1 MTDIR
6 QSRQYADYLSQIG
19 WIVERI
25 NNTNYFIKRLLLIG
39 SVLKIQRPEN
49 IDFEEI
55 ERLRKKYRVF
65 QIIIEPK
72 NKSQTQRI
80 LNNGYK
86 QSKSPYLPTKTL
98 HLDLSISKQKLFTN
112 LKKDAI
118 YAIKRTINIQI
129 NIIKDAELF
138 RKSWKKVVGY
148 QRYVPPLS
156 HLISL
161 KKSFGDNAFFIS
173 SGLPA
178 EDSAEAGAIFL
189 LCGKTAFGEA
199 SSSAF
204 GEASSSA
211 YYWQAFTGKRA
222 RKSQIQYGIVW
233 RGILWAKK
241 KGAKIFD
248 FEGIYDSRFP
258 NKSWLGFTHFKKS
271 FGGNVVE
278 YPGCYT
284 KWNLLP

>member
-189 LCGKTAFGEA
+189 LCGKTAFGEI
-199 SSSAF
+199 
-204 GEASSSA
+204 G
-211 YYWQAFTGKRA
+211 RA
-222 RKSQIQYGIVW
+222 HV
-233 RGILWAKK
+233 
-241 KGAKIFD
+241 
-248 FEGIYDSRFP
+248 
-258 NKSWLGFTHFKKS
+258 
-271 FGGNVVE
+271 
-278 YPGCYT
+278 
-284 KWNLLP
+284 